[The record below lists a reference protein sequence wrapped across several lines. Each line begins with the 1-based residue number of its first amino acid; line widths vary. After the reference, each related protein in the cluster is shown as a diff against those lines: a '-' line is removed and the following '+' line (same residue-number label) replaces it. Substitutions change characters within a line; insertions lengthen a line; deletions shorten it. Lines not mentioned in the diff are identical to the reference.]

1 MSCVTLL
8 FDGPW
13 LLVPCRSKPKFPNAN
28 PQAPK
33 KSQASSSKHRPTRH
47 LPPPCRPL
55 IYIYRR
61 FELHRDVVLA
71 RVHPVAAIQVL
82 FELVNPGQEVS
93 GVGLRVEVAAGELDV
108 NRVRVRLLR
117 SDGEVRHWRATHA
130 RSDPARA
137 VERQLAVA

>member
-1 MSCVTLL
+1 MSCVNLL

-13 LLVPCRSKPKFPNAN
+13 LVVPCRSQPKFPNAK

-47 LPPPCRPL
+47 LPLPCKPL
-55 IYIYRR
+55 IYVSRR

-71 RVHPVAAIQVL
+71 PVHPVAAIQVL
-82 FELVNPGQEVS
+82 FEPLNPGQEVS

-108 NRVRVRLLR
+108 TGFACACCGPTAK
-117 SDGEVRHWRATHA
+117 SGTG
-130 RSDPARA
+130 
-137 VERQLAVA
+137 